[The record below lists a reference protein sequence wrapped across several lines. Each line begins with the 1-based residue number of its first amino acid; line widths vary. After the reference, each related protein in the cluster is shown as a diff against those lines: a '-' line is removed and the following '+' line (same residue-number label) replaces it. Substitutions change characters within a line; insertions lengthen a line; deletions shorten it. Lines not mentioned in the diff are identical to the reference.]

1 MAAQAGAP
9 PADAQRLLLKGKALA
24 DAKLLKEYD
33 LADGAVVH
41 LMIKPGAIASPPAP
55 APAPAAPVAVDAA
68 AAAADVAPPPSSLS
82 ATPVSRHGHQ
92 RTPSLTI
99 TTPQEGASPT
109 EVPSEYAFTSNSEL
123 ASPVSSRAFHE
134 TASNPEFW
142 TKVFQLCE
150 SEFAHED
157 DARTVFDTFLVAM
170 KGRLSASE
178 SAKIRDV
185 VGVAGELK
193 GQMARF

>member
-1 MAAQAGAP
+1 M
-9 PADAQRLLLKGKALA
+9 
-24 DAKLLKEYD
+24 
-33 LADGAVVH
+33 
-41 LMIKPGAIASPPAP
+41 
-55 APAPAAPVAVDAA
+55 
-68 AAAADVAPPPSSLS
+68 
-82 ATPVSRHGHQ
+82 
-92 RTPSLTI
+92 
-99 TTPQEGASPT
+99 
-109 EVPSEYAFTSNSEL
+109 PSEYAFTSNSEL